1 MDLQTFLNDFMNKDD
16 LALLVRDAAELFEC
30 PAMVVDMAF
39 HVIAW
44 HCDADFNDAP
54 FRTSLRMG
62 SLTYEAGSLLAVA
75 DTQAQLV
82 SPQDSPYKRRF
93 SLLMTGGAPVGYLIL
108 VDIGERLEHEDY
120 RVFQAVES
128 ALAKQLMLEASRGSS
143 VRSAEES
150 VLQHLLEGRF
160 TDESLFTLQAEAAGL
175 KYLAP
180 RRIALVNLELYHSAN
195 WSENALRS
203 TILDGFPMSRPLVHD
218 GNVVFFLNSDP
229 DMGLFRNLSRQFSLR
244 VVISAPVGRLFRLP
258 VAQLGCAADRL
269 CRCLSCD
276 PVELP
281 YFHPGLE
288 QVGAVPQRNGIGS
301 RIDRADEYR
310 LSPGVAQTLALPDR
324 IVDQTFM
331 GADGMPLQIH
341 ESAGLRSGS
350 ASVPLHDLRII
361 AVRHEADVLAVR
373 LIRVHKAVLRRDAP
387 RLLLC
392 IFPQGEQRVRQLLL
406 SEAVQHIALVLGR
419 IEPLFQQKSAVRTL
433 LDAGVMPGHDL
444 FAAKFLGPVVQLA
457 EL

>member
-44 HCDADFNDAP
+44 HCDADFDDAP
-54 FRTSLRMG
+54 FRTSIRMG
-62 SLTYEAGSLLAVA
+62 SLTYEAGSLLAGA
-75 DTQAQLV
+75 DAQAQLV

-160 TDESLFTLQAEAAGL
+160 TDESLFQLQAEAAGL

-203 TILDGFPMSRPLVHD
+203 TILDVFPMSRPMVHD
-218 GNVVFFLNSDP
+218 GSVVFFLNSDP
-229 DMGLFRNLSRQFSLR
+229 DMGLFRGLSAQFSLR
-244 VVISAPVGRLFRLP
+244 VVISAPIGRLFRLP
-258 VAQLGCAADRL
+258 EVYAATRALMEALLPKLPHPFAVMAEPYRALMMLRQLGQAHDL
-269 CRCLSCD
+269 
-276 PVELP
+276 VLP
-281 YFHPGLE
+281 
-288 QVGAVPQRNGIGS
+288 AVRALGE
-301 RIDRADEYR
+301 RDRADDTLYCLTLYTYLCCHRSLQETCARLYTHRNTVLYR
-310 LSPGVAQTLALPDR
+310 IRKLKEEFDIPVDDPDQHLALL
-324 IVDQTFM
+324 
-331 GADGMPLQIH
+331 A
-341 ESAGLRSGS
+341 SAAMMLM
-350 ASVPLHDLRII
+350 
-361 AVRHEADVLAVR
+361 E
-373 LIRVHKAVLRRDAP
+373 
-387 RLLLC
+387 
-392 IFPQGEQRVRQLLL
+392 
-406 SEAVQHIALVLGR
+406 LGR
-419 IEPLFQQKSAVRTL
+419 EDVF
-433 LDAGVMPGHDL
+433 MPHD
-444 FAAKFLGPVVQLA
+444 F
-457 EL
+457 

>member
-54 FRTSLRMG
+54 FRTSIRMG

-203 TILDGFPMSRPLVHD
+203 TILDVFPMSRPMVHD
-218 GNVVFFLNSDP
+218 GSVVFFLNSDP
-229 DMGLFRNLSRQFSLR
+229 DMGLFRSLSTQFSLR
-244 VVISAPVGRLFRLP
+244 VVISAPIGRLFRLP
-258 VAQLGCAADRL
+258 EVYAATRALMEALLPRLPHPFAVMAEPYQALMMLRQLGQAQDL
-269 CRCLSCD
+269 
-276 PVELP
+276 VLP
-281 YFHPGLE
+281 
-288 QVGAVPQRNGIGS
+288 AVRALGE
-301 RIDRADEYR
+301 RDRADDTLYCLTLYTYLCCHRSLQETCARLYTHRNTVLYRIRKLKEEYDI
-310 LSPGVAQTLALPDR
+310 PVDDPDQHLALL
-324 IVDQTFM
+324 VS
-331 GADGMPLQIH
+331 
-341 ESAGLRSGS
+341 SAMMLM
-350 ASVPLHDLRII
+350 
-361 AVRHEADVLAVR
+361 E
-373 LIRVHKAVLRRDAP
+373 
-387 RLLLC
+387 
-392 IFPQGEQRVRQLLL
+392 
-406 SEAVQHIALVLGR
+406 LGR
-419 IEPLFQQKSAVRTL
+419 EDVF
-433 LDAGVMPGHDL
+433 MPGE
-444 FAAKFLGPVVQLA
+444 G
-457 EL
+457 

>member
-1 MDLQTFLNDFMNKDD
+1 MPNPAIGGDGVDLQTFLNDFMNKDD

-54 FRTSLRMG
+54 FRTSIRMG

-180 RRIALVNLELYHSAN
+180 RRIALVNLELYRSTN

-203 TILDGFPMSRPLVHD
+203 TILDVFPMSRPLVHD
-218 GNVVFFLNSDP
+218 GSVVFFLNSDP
-229 DMGLFRNLSRQFSLR
+229 DMGLFGSFARQFSLR
-244 VVISAPVGRLFRLP
+244 VVISAPIGRLFRLP
-258 VAQLGCAADRL
+258 EVYAATRALMEALLPRLPHPFAVMAEPYQALMMLRQLGQAQDL
-269 CRCLSCD
+269 
-276 PVELP
+276 VLP
-281 YFHPGLE
+281 
-288 QVGAVPQRNGIGS
+288 AVRALGE
-301 RIDRADEYR
+301 RDRADDTLYCLTLYTYLCCHRSLQETCARLYTHRNTVLYRIRKLKEEYDI
-310 LSPGVAQTLALPDR
+310 PVDDPDQHLALLVSAAMMLMEMGRED
-324 IVDQTFM
+324 VFM
-331 GADGMPLQIH
+331 TGGI
-341 ESAGLRSGS
+341 
-350 ASVPLHDLRII
+350 
-361 AVRHEADVLAVR
+361 
-373 LIRVHKAVLRRDAP
+373 
-387 RLLLC
+387 
-392 IFPQGEQRVRQLLL
+392 
-406 SEAVQHIALVLGR
+406 
-419 IEPLFQQKSAVRTL
+419 
-433 LDAGVMPGHDL
+433 
-444 FAAKFLGPVVQLA
+444 
-457 EL
+457 